1 MATKTSK
8 AEMLETLRSLV
19 RDMLRLRH
27 EGVNQGQF
35 ARAHG
40 YVDGYIRVLLDAGLA
55 EERELLDLVLEERNR
70 RTDHPLTGSEA
81 PVDVPQVA

>member
-27 EGVNQGQF
+27 EGVSQGQF

-55 EERELLDLVLEERNR
+55 SERELLLLVLEERHR
-70 RTDHPLTGSEA
+70 QTDRHTTRPEA
-81 PVDVPQVA
+81 VDVPQVA